1 LYVTSTAGIQ
11 VISPDGKVLGVIPVP
26 HGVISVTFS
35 GRDRKTLYA
44 VGREGGN
51 QAPGN
56 KAIILTI
63 QMIAQG
69 PKGRGK

>member
-1 LYVTSTAGIQ
+1 
-11 VISPDGKVLGVIPVP
+11 VIPAP
-26 HGVISVTFS
+26 HGVISVVFS
-35 GRDRKTLYA
+35 GKDRKTLYA

-56 KAIILTI
+56 KAIIMAI
-63 QMIAQG
+63 QMTAQG